1 MMNDEYFILNRSGD
15 KMPKVG
21 FGCWKV
27 EQNDAEQIIY
37 DAIKAGYRLFD
48 GACDYGNEK
57 EIGRG
62 IARAIKEGLVKREE
76 LFIVTKLWNTY
87 HGKDNVRKAFEKQLQ
102 DLGLEY
108 IDLYLIHFPVPLKFV
123 PFEAAYPPGWY
134 QPGADKLEFERSPI
148 HQTWPE
154 MEKLVDDGLVR
165 NIGVSNFNVQSLLE
179 LLSYCK
185 YKPATLQVEVHPYLP
200 QKRLVEWVQAQG
212 IHITAYSSFGPGSY
226 VTLNETGKTAKPLLE
241 HDLVKTV
248 AQKHNKTAGQILLR
262 WAIERD
268 IAVIPKSAHAERM
281 KSNLDVFSWS
291 LDEQDRNQL
300 DSLSQGLRFNDPDS
314 YGFNLP
320 LFA

>member
-1 MMNDEYFILNRSGD
+1 MM
-15 KMPKVG
+15 
-21 FGCWKV
+21 
-27 EQNDAEQIIY
+27 
-37 DAIKAGYRLFD
+37 
-48 GACDYGNEK
+48 
-57 EIGRG
+57 
-62 IARAIKEGLVKREE
+62 
-76 LFIVTKLWNTY
+76 
-87 HGKDNVRKAFEKQLQ
+87 
-102 DLGLEY
+102 
-108 IDLYLIHFPVPLKFV
+108 DLYETLESPTSMSSPSWNSCRIASTSLPLFK
-123 PFEAAYPPGWY
+123 
-134 QPGADKLEFERSPI
+134 
-148 HQTWPE
+148 
-154 MEKLVDDGLVR
+154 VR
-165 NIGVSNFNVQSLLE
+165 VTSQFSENPHSDSRFL
-179 LLSYCK
+179 
-185 YKPATLQVEVHPYLP
+185 PTVEVHPYLP

-300 DSLSQGLRFNDPDS
+300 DSLSQGLRFNGMLCKLDYSLHLILTIIFFVDPDS